1 MRNLLVVVTDPKESR
16 YLFEKAAQLVQ
27 ANGKANDKP
36 KIHVIQVIHEG
47 VADLNVKAID
57 ASTSLKSFILSAA
70 ESQLEELVE
79 PLRVKFPDLE
89 CATLWNA
96 RSWEGI
102 LHAAERAEAD
112 LIVKTAGVDHGLS
125 TVVRTPDDWNLLRH
139 SPIAVMLVK
148 ESAWAAD
155 GKILCALDVF
165 DDEHTSLNLAL
176 LRRAAE
182 FARTL
187 DADLD
192 LVCAY
197 PLFEPWVGELGAVAS
212 YTDIKNDIEAEIRE
226 RVGDLVAQA
235 GIEYQL
241 LLLEEGHPAQVLTQL
256 VELAE
261 PSMVVIGTHARTGVS
276 GAIMGNT
283 SERILHAVSADLV
296 TVPAPA

>member
-1 MRNLLVVVTDPKESR
+1 MRNLLVVVTDPKQSK
-16 YLFEKAAQLVQ
+16 YLFEKAARLAGANEQL
-27 ANGKANDKP
+27 
-36 KIHVIQVIHEG
+36 KIHVVQVIHEG
-47 VADLNVKAID
+47 VADLNIKSID

-70 ESQLEELVE
+70 ESQLEDLVE
-79 PLRVKFPDLE
+79 PLRVKFPNLE

-112 LIVKTAGVDHGLS
+112 LIVKTAGVDRGLS

-139 SPIAVMLVK
+139 SPIAVLLVK

-155 GKILCALDVF
+155 GKILCALDAF
-165 DDEHTSLNLAL
+165 DDEHADLNLAL
-176 LRRAAE
+176 LKRAAE

-212 YTDIKNDIEAEIRE
+212 YSDIKHDIEVEIRE

-235 GIEYQL
+235 EIDYHL

-261 PSMVVIGTHARTGVS
+261 PAMVVIGTHARTGVS
-276 GAIMGNT
+276 GALMGNT
-283 SERILHAVSADLV
+283 SERILHGVSADLV

>member
-1 MRNLLVVVTDPKESR
+1 MRNVLVVVTDPKDSR
-16 YLFEKAAQLVQ
+16 FLFEKV
-27 ANGKANDKP
+27 GKLATAFEGL
-36 KIHVIQVIHEG
+36 KIHVVQVIHEG
-47 VADLNVKAID
+47 AAELNVKAID

-79 PLRVKFPDLE
+79 PLRIKFPGLE

-102 LHAAERAEAD
+102 LHAAQRADAD
-112 LIVKTAGVDHGLS
+112 LIVKTANIGHGLS
-125 TVVRTPDDWNLLRH
+125 SVVRTPDDWNLLRH
-139 SPIAVMLVK
+139 SASAVMLVK

-155 GKILCALDVF
+155 GRILCALDPF
-165 DDEHTSLNLAL
+165 DDEHTDLNLTL
-176 LRRAAE
+176 LKRAAE
-182 FARTL
+182 YAQML

-226 RVGDLVAQA
+226 QVAVLVAQA
-235 GIEYQL
+235 GVEYQL

-261 PSMVVIGTHARTGVS
+261 PAMVMIGTHARTGMS
-276 GAIMGNT
+276 GVVLGNT

-296 TVPAPA
+296 TVPASA